1 MMSMADMYLLELF
14 HGDLGVQRKVILA
27 YMVAFITILG
37 IVLRIIDCR
46 KYRKL
51 RELPNVFLIWLNR
64 NKSWI
69 RETVIEAGNGEGIV
83 EQIEAKNVYRNS
95 PSGDHFDMDHG
106 HVVPSMPNTS
116 KVNTGV

>member
-1 MMSMADMYLLELF
+1 MADMYLLELF

-27 YMVAFITILG
+27 YMVAFIAILG

-69 RETVIEAGNGEGIV
+69 RDTVIEAGNGEGIV

-95 PSGDHFDMDHG
+95 PSGYHFDMDHS